1 MENKLQPAP
10 DKAPF
15 DEKLRLHL
23 GDRLKLLLAETER
36 SPIPDRFSQ
45 LLDQLQ
51 AVGAHRIGAVRIP
64 PAGRVAPEGADDAS
78 EAGR

>member
-1 MENKLQPAP
+1 MENKLQPPP
-10 DKAPF
+10 DQAPF

-23 GDRLKLLLAETER
+23 GDRLKLLFAETER
-36 SPIPDRFSQ
+36 TPIPDRFSQ

-51 AVGAHRIGAVRIP
+51 AVGAHQIGAVQGQKV
-64 PAGRVAPEGADDAS
+64 GRAACEDADDSS